1 MKDNLLN
8 PEMEALRPALGEVVS
23 LLESRAPY
31 GAVSLSSLETT
42 RYQVENSQERVIAGD
57 PTAGAVLTAFD
68 GHTQYEKGI
77 GGFNRDDIFQ
87 GAKDFIAGI
96 EFKKNGKL
104 DPGKERRGD
113 FQTKMEHDPA
123 LVPTQ
128 EKLEYLREMNRRVN
142 KIDSKIVNARVG
154 YVEFRQKSVFRN
166 RAADLAQDIQR
177 VHMSIMVTVMGE
189 KGVVFDWTSKCG
201 TAGLEILTFSDEEL
215 EKLVKNA
222 IKLLDAGRIEPGEY
236 TVVTAPGV
244 SGVIA
249 HESFGHGVETDM
261 FLKERAKAAN
271 YIGKRVGSNLV
282 NIYDDPGFPG
292 AFGSYFFDDEG
303 MAAKSTQI
311 VKGGIF
317 ERGLTDNYSATV
329 LGLERSPNG
338 RRQDFTRK
346 IYPRM
351 TNTFFGS
358 GDLSV
363 EELIG
368 KVDDGIYIPKV
379 SSGMED
385 PKGWGIQVSGHY
397 GFEIKNG
404 KMTDKMYAPVG
415 LTGYVPEVL
424 ESISAVSNDF
434 DLSGGYCGKGTKE
447 TVQVTDGG
455 PHLLM
460 KVRLG

>member
-1 MKDNLLN
+1 MGKNLLT
-8 PEMEALRPALGEVVS
+8 PEMNALRPDLGEAVS
-23 LLESRAPY
+23 ILEGKAPY
-31 GAVSLSSLETT
+31 GAVSLSSREDT
-42 RYQVENSQERVIAGD
+42 RYLVDNNQERVMPGE
-57 PTAGAVLTAFD
+57 PTAGVIFTAFD
-68 GHTQYEKGI
+68 GHTMREKGV
-77 GGFNRDDIFQ
+77 GGFHRD
-87 GAKDFIAGI
+87 GLLKNAKDFVSGI
-96 EFKKNGKL
+96 HFEKNGKL
-104 DPGKERRGD
+104 DPGQERVED
-113 FQTKMEHDPA
+113 FQTEMEHDPA

-128 EKLEYLREMNRRVN
+128 DKLDYLRELNQRVKN
-142 KIDSKIVNARVG
+142 IDSRIVNARVTFL
-154 YVEFRQKSVFRN
+154 EMREKTVFRN
-166 RAADLAQDIQR
+166 RAVDLAQDIQR
-177 VHMSIMVTVMGE
+177 VQLAIMVTAMGE
-189 KGVVFDWTSKCG
+189 KGVVVDWTSKCG

-222 IKLLDAGRIEPGEY
+222 VGLLDAGRIEPGEY

-244 SGVIA
+244 SGTIA

-261 FLKERAKAAN
+261 FVKERAKAAN
-271 YIGKRVGSNLV
+271 YVGKRVGSNLV
-282 NIYDDPGFPG
+282 NIYDDPGYPG

-303 MAAKSTQI
+303 LLSKATQI
-311 VKGGIF
+311 VKDGIF
-317 ERGLTDNYSATV
+317 VRGITDFFSATK
-329 LGLERSPNG
+329 LGIKRSPNG

-346 IYPRM
+346 VYPRM

-358 GDLSV
+358 GDMPLD
-363 EELIG
+363 ELIG
-368 KVDDGIYIPKV
+368 QVDDGIYIPKI

-404 KMTDKMYAPVG
+404 VLTDKMYTPVG

-434 DLSGGYCGKGTKE
+434 DLSGGYCGKGIKE
-447 TVQVTDGG
+447 IVPVTDGG